1 MTSTSAPVQQDRSPL
16 SILLYSNDPDIRDAV
31 RLAVGSRPAPD
42 LPEIEWEEYATRP
55 AVIEAADGGGF
66 DLMILDGEATPAGGL
81 GLCKQLKDELDTPPT
96 VLVLTGRQQDA
107 WLAAWS
113 RAEVALPRPLDP
125 VALAETVVEL
135 CRRSRTGE
143 E

>member
-55 AVIEAADGGGF
+55 AVIEAADSGGF
-66 DLMILDGEATPAGGL
+66 DLMILDGEAAPAGGL

-107 WLAAWS
+107 WLATWS
-113 RAEVALPRPLDP
+113 RAEAALPRPLDP